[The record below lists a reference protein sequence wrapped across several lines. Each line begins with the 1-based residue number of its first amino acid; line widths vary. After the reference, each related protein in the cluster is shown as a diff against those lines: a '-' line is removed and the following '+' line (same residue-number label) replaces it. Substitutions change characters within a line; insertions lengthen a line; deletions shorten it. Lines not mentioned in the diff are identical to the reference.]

1 MSRQRIED
9 AMDNSSK
16 WDASNL
22 DDSSVVNQHIRGG
35 GEPYPEDV
43 TAKGRDRYPED
54 VIEFDDEST
63 PDAGK
68 QAATASHVAKQDAA
82 RKQSKKKLKLMLV
95 GGIVVIGA
103 LGVAIATM
111 MRPPAPMV
119 MPFDPAAGLAPPP
132 MSGVAPPP
140 VALPPMLPT
149 DLTAGAQPALPPD
162 ASILPVD
169 PAGAP
174 AVVPADSAAT
184 LPVGAAPAPVP
195 PPLPPVTPVVLAP
208 AAAPPSAPPVA
219 PASAPA
225 APTPTP
231 APTPAPTLA
240 AADAAKAEQM
250 RHLRAENERLQ
261 EQLRRAQATA
271 PAAVT
276 PPPRPPVARAA
287 LTYGADVH
295 RIYED
300 GLVLINRQG
309 EHVTVAVGE
318 VMLRYGRLISTNP
331 QARTFTTDR
340 GVIRPRN

>member
-1 MSRQRIED
+1 MSRQKIED

-95 GGIVVIGA
+95 GGMVAIGA

-195 PPLPPVTPVVLAP
+195 PPLPPVAP
-208 AAAPPSAPPVA
+208 
-219 PASAPA
+219 APA

-287 LTYGADVH
+287 LTFGADVH

-318 VMLRYGRLISTNP
+318 VMRRYGRLISTDP